1 MNGFARAWLA
11 CALLAPLAAAQ
22 SVGLPGRIEE
32 LVLPGSEL
40 EVRAR
45 SAEDPI
51 VLRITRVS
59 PHGDGFRY
67 DLEYTGLE
75 PGKFDLRDALRRKD
89 GTPLTSE
96 TGAASPL
103 PPIEVEIT
111 SVLAPGVV
119 KPNAPRG
126 RDVPA
131 MGGYVASLI
140 AGGVA
145 WIVGL
150 VLILRM
156 GRKRGEVRTSLAA
169 RPRTL
174 AERLTPLVERA
185 MKGELTRSERAQLE
199 MSLVAFWRRKLGLEA
214 DAPAQTLPILRRHP
228 QAGPLLESLEAWLH
242 QPNTPRDV
250 DLQAL
255 LAPYAD
261 LPADAMAELDA
272 TSASG
277 AKP

>member
-1 MNGFARAWLA
+1 MNGFARLGLI
-11 CALLAPLAAAQ
+11 CAFLAAPAPAQ

-40 EVRAR
+40 EARAR
-45 SAEDPI
+45 NAEDPI
-51 VLRITRVS
+51 VLRITRVA

-75 PGKFDLRDALRRKD
+75 PGKFDLRNALRRKD
-89 GTPLTSE
+89 GTPLSNE
-96 TGAASPL
+96 AGAPNAL

-119 KPNAPRG
+119 KPHAPGG
-126 RDVPA
+126 RDVPG
-131 MGGYVASLI
+131 MGGYVTSLI

-145 WIVGL
+145 WLIGL
-150 VLILRM
+150 VLILRL
-156 GRKRGEVRTSLAA
+156 GRKRREAPASAAA

-185 MKGELTRSERAQLE
+185 MKGELTRNERAQLE

-214 DAPAQTLPILRRHP
+214 GAPAQTLPMLRRHP

-242 QPNTPRDV
+242 QPNAPRDV

-261 LPADAMAELDA
+261 LPADAIAELDA
-272 TSASG
+272 GTAQG
-277 AKP
+277 TNP